1 MNLLVF
7 NVRMTFVLTY
17 GSTGSQGAP
26 VAHKL
31 LDAGHRVRCVVR
43 HPEPAAALQARGA
56 EVVVGDLTDPASL
69 ERASAGVEAV
79 YLMIPVSA
87 PGNPFD
93 MASNALNAARNAGA
107 KLVVFTTGGHP
118 PATPTGIPMF
128 DGRIQM
134 ETLIASAGIPSII
147 LRPGVYMENFLG
159 PWCLPSVEHQSIV
172 AYPHRRDMPA
182 SWIASDDLG
191 AFAVAAIE
199 RPHLA
204 GNAYTLGGPEALDGD
219 AIAAAFTAGLG
230 RTIGYQPIS
239 GAEFGAAMTQFMGP
253 EMGGALGAA
262 YTYQESQPNDSMTVS
277 MVGVLTDLPIQQT
290 RLQDWVRLHQD
301 TFTAN

>member
-1 MNLLVF
+1 MNLFVF
-7 NVRMTFVLTY
+7 NVHMTFVLTY

-43 HPEPAAALQARGA
+43 HPKQAAALQARGA
-56 EVVVGDLTDPASL
+56 EVVVGDLNDPDSL

-93 MASNALNAARNAGA
+93 MATNALNAGRNAGA
-107 KLVVFTTGGHP
+107 KLVVFNTGGHP

-128 DGRIQM
+128 DGRIQI
-134 ETLIASAGIPSII
+134 EALVAGAGIASII

-159 PWCLPSVEHQSIV
+159 PWCLPSVQHQSIV

-182 SWIASDDLG
+182 SWIASDLKHSTATQLPRHFRLAWGEPLDINQS
-191 AFAVAAIE
+191 AAQNS
-199 RPHLA
+199 A
-204 GNAYTLGGPEALDGD
+204 
-219 AIAAAFTAGLG
+219 
-230 RTIGYQPIS
+230 
-239 GAEFGAAMTQFMGP
+239 TQ
-253 EMGGALGAA
+253 
-262 YTYQESQPNDSMTVS
+262 
-277 MVGVLTDLPIQQT
+277 
-290 RLQDWVRLHQD
+290 
-301 TFTAN
+301 